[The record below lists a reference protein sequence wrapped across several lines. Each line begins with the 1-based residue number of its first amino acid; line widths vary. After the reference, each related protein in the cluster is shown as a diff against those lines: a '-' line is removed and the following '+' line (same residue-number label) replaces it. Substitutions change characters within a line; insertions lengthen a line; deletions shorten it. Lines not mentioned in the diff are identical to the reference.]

1 MSTSCYSYPT
11 SIIRQRY
18 FSVRRKIHRC
28 RAYLD
33 VINVELAIVIG
44 EIDNIWFETWS
55 PLNPS
60 LRAETEGDDHDTG
73 QLHGLRELLV
83 DLRDWHQMVLDGAM
97 LERDHL
103 SMMMVNRN
111 ARRYNR

>member
-103 SMMMVNRN
+103 CMMMANRN
-111 ARRYNR
+111 ARRYHR